1 MFSRMALAGIATA
14 ASCYAI
20 GVVTEYFRTGG
31 QDGRGIDG
39 FTAFESE
46 RRQRE

>member
-1 MFSRMALAGIATA
+1 MILTGTITAG
-14 ASCYAI
+14 SCYAI

-31 QDGRGIDG
+31 QDGYGVDG

-46 RRQRE
+46 RRHRE

>member
-1 MFSRMALAGIATA
+1 MIFAGTATA

-31 QDGRGIDG
+31 IDGRGIDG
-39 FTAFESE
+39 FTEFESE
-46 RRQRE
+46 RRHE

>member
-1 MFSRMALAGIATA
+1 MFLAGIATA

-20 GVVTEYFRTGG
+20 GVVTEYFRAGG
-31 QDGRGIDG
+31 RDGHRMDG

-46 RRQRE
+46 RRHRD